1 MKTARFFFLLQ
12 LVLKCS
18 ALKRKNNSAEAFTEL
33 RRCHCVWGKPE
44 LWGGCLSTV
53 VLSLCSDL
61 QNEKPSH
68 GWQERPRVCHDS
80 SLGAG
85 QGVKAGPVA

>member
-1 MKTARFFFLLQ
+1 MKTARFFFFFCNLFLNAQ
-12 LVLKCS
+12 PLKG
-18 ALKRKNNSAEAFTEL
+18 KITAEAFTEL
-33 RRCHCVWGKPE
+33 RRCHCVWGIPE
-44 LWGGCLSTV
+44 LWGSCLSTV